1 VSHPIPSP
9 SPSELSIYKASLRHK
24 TRRPQPTKHARRVG
38 KAQNLRD
45 KKALVREKQGERLRP
60 SPTCHRLFF
69 RSLGGFPRFRFRLGA
84 FCCCAAILVAP
95 VPTSL
100 FLSGRHRP
108 DSRWGRT
115 ASRSAATSSSS
126 TRIPASV
133 RPTHFLLLR
142 FFALRSSPAPLFRF
156 FKAPISMFPIHELEE
171 EEIPT
176 PNHIRV
182 RRRARETD
190 GNFFVSFFDH
200 SSKFCRPTYYLLW
213 SHVVMWRWFFG
224 LGNPIRP
231 SMKTVASRHP
241 PTRPLCVIFFS
252 SLLSNRS
259 LDSTV
264 GSKAKIVS
272 CLTIICL
279 ATLLSY

>member
-1 VSHPIPSP
+1 M
-9 SPSELSIYKASLRHK
+9 
-24 TRRPQPTKHARRVG
+24 
-38 KAQNLRD
+38 
-45 KKALVREKQGERLRP
+45 RP

-100 FLSGRHRP
+100 FLSGRRRP

-156 FKAPISMFPIHELEE
+156 FKAPIPMFPIHELEE

-190 GNFFVSFFDH
+190 GNIFVSFFDH
-200 SSKFCRPTYYLLW
+200 SSKFCRPTDYLLW
-213 SHVVMWRWFFG
+213 THVMMWRWFFG

-259 LDSTV
+259 LDSIV

-272 CLTIICL
+272 HYN
-279 ATLLSY
+279 LLSNTAVLLGPQCFFPFLFTNQFPVTRLLQSDSTVTDATR